1 MHVTLPRIAALT
13 ETLPRAGCRRILEQ
27 RNLATLYNDWGAICF
42 DQPEA
47 GHSRCNFVTKPASRA
62 PSPRPF
68 VYASSPIDFDLALKH
83 EHQFLAVLDGL

>member
-27 RNLATLYNDWGAICF
+27 RTLATLYNDWGAICF
-42 DQPEA
+42 DQFRSWA
-47 GHSRCNFVTKPASRA
+47 RTMQSQLLGLA

-68 VYASSPIDFDLALKH
+68 VYASSRIDFDLALKH
-83 EHQFLAVLDGL
+83 EY